1 MGELSVLTGYELGRI
16 AKSIAEIYGMQQKG
30 QGHEVVYDYTQFIAF
45 SPK

>member
-16 AKSIAEIYGMQQKG
+16 AKSIAEIYGMEQKG
-30 QGHEVVYDYTQFIAF
+30 RGHEVAYDYTKFITF